1 MDGRIGDGEAE
12 HVDHHERRPLLRR
25 QDPQRGV
32 DAEPGIHRARG
43 VGVLRYQGLEG
54 LLIAGRDNRAD
65 DRPRRRVALR
75 SQFAR
80 AGMPVGYSAPSLMV
94 LMRGVA
100 SRRRNSAR
108 RR

>member
-1 MDGRIGDGEAE
+1 MSTTTSAARCSGGRIRSAE
-12 HVDHHERRPLLRR
+12 STPSPVSTAQGR
-25 QDPQRGV
+25 
-32 DAEPGIHRARG
+32 
-43 VGVLRYQGLEG
+43 VLRYQGLEG